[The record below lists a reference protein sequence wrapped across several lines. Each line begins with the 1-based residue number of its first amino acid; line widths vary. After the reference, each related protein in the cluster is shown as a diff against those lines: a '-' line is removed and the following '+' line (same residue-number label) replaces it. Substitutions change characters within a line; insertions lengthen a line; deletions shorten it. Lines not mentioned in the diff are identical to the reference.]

1 MFRVYGF
8 RNMTKKKKKLGL
20 KKDELYDYLPY
31 EVLFRLIQN
40 LDVKKQKMTKLAT
53 KKKGKQT
60 RIQN

>member
-1 MFRVYGF
+1 
-8 RNMTKKKKKLGL
+8 LGL